1 MIKNNMHIDF
11 KKFNE
16 NSYVLDSVLLWVEY
30 VGLCAKYKAILKLKL
45 DKWHPKLKWII
56 TKSMG
61 RAIYSIVH
69 NGKKINTGL
78 TSKMANAFK
87 KFKLNNSGVRVT
99 KDHLL
104 KPQLWG
110 EFFFDNGS
118 HYYTGTKS
126 AFKQWQK
133 IMNYLCHTTNVTS
146 KENDLLSMQ
155 THRDDDT
162 KQLDRYTLLED
173 SYSAA
178 NIELETLTNGFIKS
192 TKFPLSLPI
201 EFVKWEKQLV
211 NDIEKREEVK

>member
-1 MIKNNMHIDF
+1 MYIDF

-45 DKWHPKLKWII
+45 DNWHPKLKWLI

-61 RAIYSIVH
+61 RSIYGIVY
-69 NGKKINTGL
+69 NGKRINTGL
-78 TSKMANAFK
+78 NSKMANVMK
-87 KFKLNNSGVRVT
+87 ILRLKNSDIRVT

-110 EFFFDNGS
+110 EFFFDYGN
-118 HYYTGTKS
+118 YYYSGTKN
-126 AFKQWQK
+126 AFKKWQK
-133 IMNYLCHTTNVTS
+133 IMNYLCHTVNVTN
-146 KENDLLSMQ
+146 KENDKLSAQ

-173 SYSAA
+173 SYSVA
-178 NIELETLTNGFIKS
+178 NIELETPRDGFIKS
-192 TKFPLSLPI
+192 KKLPLSLPI
-201 EFVKWEKQLV
+201 EFLKWEREIIK
-211 NDIEKREEVK
+211 DIKIREEVK

>member
-1 MIKNNMHIDF
+1 MFIDF

-61 RAIYSIVH
+61 RAIYGIVH
-69 NGKKINTGL
+69 NGKIINTGL
-78 TSKMANAFK
+78 TSKTANVLK
-87 KFKLNNSGVRVT
+87 NLKFKSSGERVT

-126 AFKQWQK
+126 AFREWQK

-146 KENDLLSMQ
+146 KENDLLSTQ

-178 NIELETLTNGFIKS
+178 NIELETPTNGFIKS
-192 TKFPLSLPI
+192 RKLPLSLPT
-201 EFVKWEKQLV
+201 EFVKWEKELV
-211 NDIEKREEVK
+211 KEIKDREEVK